1 MICAPIIEKE
11 LDSMMEAANST
22 NADSIEL
29 RLDYLTEFTGIDE
42 LREIQKPI
50 IATCMPE
57 FDGGNF
63 KGPEEERI
71 DILRKALEFSS
82 HVTIELKTETKL
94 RDPLVREAK
103 EKGAKVIISYHDFNS
118 TPGKEEILSVLKQ
131 EEEAGADIAKV
142 AFMPKNHADVLNI
155 LAAVTGNP
163 TKIPVIAIAMGELG
177 KVSRILGPALGSYL
191 TYASTGKGR
200 ESAPG
205 QLTVEEV
212 RKTLDIIEWKS

>member
-11 LDSMMEAANST
+11 LDSMIEAANST

-42 LREIQKPI
+42 LSEIQKPI

-57 FDGGNF
+57 FEGGNF
-63 KGPEEERI
+63 KGPEEERTG
-71 DILRKALEFSS
+71 ILRKALEFSS
-82 HVTIELKTETKL
+82 HLTIELKTDSKF
-94 RDPLVREAK
+94 RDPLIREAK
-103 EKGAKVIISYHDFNS
+103 EKGVKVIVSCHDFKS
-118 TPGKEEILSVLKQ
+118 TPGKEEILSILEQ

-142 AFMPKNHADVLNI
+142 ALMPKNHADVLNT
-155 LAAVTGNP
+155 LAAITENP

-205 QLTVEEV
+205 QLMVEEIRRV
-212 RKTLDIIEWKS
+212 LNIIG

>member
-11 LDSMMEAANST
+11 LDSMIETANST
-22 NADSIEL
+22 NADSVEL
-29 RLDYLTEFTGIDE
+29 RLDYLTEFAGIDE
-42 LREIQKPI
+42 LSKIQKPI

-57 FDGGNF
+57 FEGGNF
-63 KGPEEERI
+63 KGPEEERT
-71 DILRKALEFSS
+71 DILRQALEFSS
-82 HVTIELKTETKL
+82 HLTIELKTDSRL
-94 RDPLVREAK
+94 RDPLVRETK

-118 TPGKEEILSVLKQ
+118 TPSKEEILSVLKQ

-142 AFMPKNHADVLNI
+142 AFMPKNQTDVLNT
-155 LAAVTGNP
+155 LAAVTENP

-177 KVSRILGPALGSYL
+177 KASRIIGPALGSYL

-205 QLTVEEV
+205 QLTVEQV
-212 RKTLDIIEWKS
+212 RGVLDIIG

>member
-11 LDSMMEAANST
+11 LNSMIETANST
-22 NADSIEL
+22 KADSVEL
-29 RLDYLTEFTGIDE
+29 RLDYLTEFSGIDE
-42 LREIQKPI
+42 LTKIQKPA
-50 IATCMPE
+50 IATCMPKFE
-57 FDGGNF
+57 GGNF
-63 KGPEEERI
+63 AGPEEERI

-82 HVTIELKTETKL
+82 HVTIELKTETNL
-94 RDPLVREAK
+94 RDPLIREARG
-103 EKGAKVIISYHDFNS
+103 KGVKVIISHHDFNS

-155 LAAVTGNP
+155 LAAVTENP

-177 KVSRILGPALGSYL
+177 KASRILGPALGSYL

-205 QLTVEEV
+205 QLTVEELKRV
-212 RKTLDIIEWKS
+212 LNIIG